1 MLKIKI
7 HSYSSPDCVGLQVFD
22 RYCAY
27 KQSINRQ
34 TYQADITI
42 EFGKPESGALNIAF
56 VSMPKKIFC
65 NLSDYDFVFVENAG
79 ETLETVTPYIAEV
92 LKNSNVYF
100 MCGAFLTDD
109 HPLADKVIPYNHNI
123 RFFHDCITR
132 GFYPQYY
139 QRAKQIFNPTKDILY
154 INGANRTW
162 RKYFI
167 DLLAQHPGLVD
178 IRNSLGNEIR
188 ETHDCLFEDPYDC
201 AFREFLK
208 ESYNRGAVDDYKYYS
223 NSVKIGID
231 QKFGEVPPGYFL
243 LEEYYQ
249 YQCIVFPESGW
260 INNQQHATEKIYKCF
275 VSGAIPFPISG
286 AKIHQIYNSHGYQTA
301 WNLLPKDLQKFDD
314 ELDHCVRYKQ
324 IIQAI
329 KWLKT
334 NPSIFSS
341 DQANN
346 LRKQNQINFYKNTI
360 DMITVQRLD
369 SVLKTSF
376 KYGE

>member
-1 MLKIKI
+1 MDKIKI
-7 HSYSSPDCVGLQVFD
+7 QVFNDSIGLQVFD
-22 RYCAY
+22 RYYAY
-27 KQSINRQ
+27 KQSVNRQ
-34 TYQADITI
+34 TYQTDITI
-42 EFGKPESGALNIAF
+42 EFGEPESGALNIAF
-56 VSMPKKIFC
+56 VSMPNKNFC

-139 QRAKQIFNPTKDILY
+139 QRAEQTFNPTKDILY

-167 DLLAQHPGLVD
+167 DLLAQQPGLVD
-178 IRNSLGNEIR
+178 IRNSLGKEIR

-208 ESYNRGAVDDYKYYS
+208 ESYQPGLIDDYKYYS
-223 NSVKIGID
+223 NSIKVGID

-243 LEEYYQ
+243 LDEYYQ
-249 YQCIVFPESGW
+249 YHCIVFPESGW

-275 VSGAIPFPISG
+275 VSGAIPFPVSG

-301 WNLLPKDLQKFDD
+301 WNLLPKELQKFDD

-329 KWLKT
+329 EWLK
-334 NPSIFSS
+334 NNSKIFSS
-341 DQANN
+341 SEANK
-346 LRKQNQINFYKNTI
+346 LRQQNQINFYKNTI